1 MKDEWV
7 IIVRRFNMVTGT
19 ELEKCTMQPSEAVQF
34 PSPEIVR
41 MATTLIDQGFTVT
54 YNPSEFFA
62 FSQNKNQLLHG
73 VAIWSED
80 DDE

>member
-19 ELEKCTMQPSEAVQF
+19 VLETCKMEPSETIPF
-34 PSPEIVR
+34 PSPEIIR
-41 MATTLIDQGFTVT
+41 MAAMLIDQGYTVT

-73 VAIWSED
+73 STVWSED
-80 DDE
+80 DE